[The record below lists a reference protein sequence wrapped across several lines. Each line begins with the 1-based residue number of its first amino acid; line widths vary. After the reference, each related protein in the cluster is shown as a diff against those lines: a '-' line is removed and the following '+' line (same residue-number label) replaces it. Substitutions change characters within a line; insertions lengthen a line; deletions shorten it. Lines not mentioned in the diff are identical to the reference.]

1 MASIAD
7 ARHFMTQGTRS
18 QSLVGN
24 GPRPGPS
31 HKSDFPPM
39 TFQPRPVAYEVN
51 ED

>member
-1 MASIAD
+1 MASISD
-7 ARHFMTQGTRS
+7 ARQNDASARS

-39 TFQPRPVAYEVN
+39 AMAKASGICSE
-51 ED
+51 